1 MDPGTVCSVV
11 IPVFNEAGNL
21 EQVFHDLSRQR
32 RRGQVDGPGKQP
44 FELILVDNNSTDP
57 SRQIIAEAAGRDLG
71 YEVICVQE
79 PRQGVAHAR
88 KTGMDHAVARSLE
101 RDRRCGLHRP
111 HYLLSA
117 DADCRLE
124 EDWVDGLLRKLEDTR
139 AALAVSH
146 YYYAEADFPD
156 QPRLFQV
163 LALIVKARQYA
174 WELMGGFPDGKGF
187 AVDRDKYRKVGGIEL
202 FYQVRDGEFVCH
214 LSDDWDFGIKLRASG
229 EDLVFA
235 PRSRVRIH
243 PRRVQEGLDD
253 MLEGV
258 AYGRNG
264 IITMKDHRPLRP
276 SVREDLSPAQ
286 AERLF
291 ANAIKDFTPK
301 NILLP
306 PLLTPALLERQP
318 VLEFL
323 GPDLC
328 ARLAARIGEIQA
340 EMHIQDFLPIHRYKT
355 PSYRLYLELREDL
368 FQRMRLKIDPAI
380 GTPPPLP
387 GCLERILRTQPA
399 RFADF
404 VHYYAED
411 RESGEAHNYFCNG
424 GVF

>member
-1 MDPGTVCSVV
+1 
-11 IPVFNEAGNL
+11 VF
-21 EQVFHDLSRQR
+21 QDLARQR
-32 RRGQVDGPGKQP
+32 RRDPFDGPGKHP
-44 FELILVDNNSTDP
+44 FELILVDNHSTD
-57 SRQIIAEAAGRDLG
+57 RTGRIIAEAVRRDLG
-71 YEVICVQE
+71 YEVIGLQE

-101 RDRRCGLHRP
+101 RDQRCGRHRP
-111 HYLLSA
+111 FYLLSA

-124 EDWVDGLLRKLEDTR
+124 EDWADGLLQKLKDTR

-156 QPRLFQV
+156 QPRLFEV
-163 LALIVKARQYA
+163 LALIVKARRYA
-174 WELMGGFPDGKGF
+174 WEIMGGFPDGKGF
-187 AVDRDKYRKVGGIEL
+187 AVTRDKYLEVGGIEL

-229 EDLVFA
+229 EELVFA

-243 PRRVQEGLDD
+243 PRRVREGLDD

-264 IITMKDHRPLRP
+264 IITMKNYRPLRP
-276 SVREDLSPAQ
+276 SAREDLTPAQ

-301 NILLP
+301 NIILP
-306 PLLTPALLERQP
+306 LLLTPALLERQP
-318 VLEFL
+318 VLDFL
-323 GPDLC
+323 TPELG
-328 ARLAARIGEIQA
+328 ARLAARIAAIQA
-340 EMHIQDFLPIHRYKT
+340 QMRILDFLPIHRYKT
-355 PSYRLYLELREDL
+355 PSYRLYLEFREEL

-387 GCLERILRTQPA
+387 GCLERIRQTQPEC
-399 RFADF
+399 FADF